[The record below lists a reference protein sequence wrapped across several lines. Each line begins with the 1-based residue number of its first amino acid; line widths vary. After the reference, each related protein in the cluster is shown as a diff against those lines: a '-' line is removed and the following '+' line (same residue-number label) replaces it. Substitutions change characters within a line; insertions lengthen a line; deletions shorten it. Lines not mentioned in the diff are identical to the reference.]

1 MFGTILTE
9 LLGSGNS
16 EGESLLSGNKGKGR
30 FDLTSECK
38 ITRYNFSL
46 RKDAP

>member
-1 MFGTILTE
+1 MFGTVLTE
-9 LLGSGNS
+9 LLGSGN
-16 EGESLLSGNKGKGR
+16 GQGGSLLSENKGKGR

-46 RKDAP
+46 RKDAL